1 MGKEFTMKKDWRERE
16 LTMEVVVGA
25 FVVMILLGLGY
36 FTIILS
42 KETWFSEKT
51 EMNVTFG
58 NVMGLRDGDS
68 VVVRGMPIGKVKTLE
83 LTQSEGCAGVCV
95 TLMLDKPVIIHEG
108 YEIKIISTS
117 ILGGRQLQ
125 IHEGAADAPVIDLD
139 QYVGKDPYDIME
151 DAADIVNAARS
162 EIIRGEVFVK
172 IRNVTDQINDMV
184 TRVNAGKGVLGKVL
198 SERDTL
204 YGDLEASAASLKVM
218 MARMEKGKGSVGKL
232 LSEDATL
239 YDDLAAAVASLR
251 AVAGKVEKG
260 EGSLG
265 KLLSEDSQLYDDL
278 ANTAA
283 SLKAVAEKIEKGE
296 GAVGR
301 LVSDETL
308 YEEME
313 ATIGEVR
320 AAVDD
325 FRETAPVTT
334 FSSIF
339 FGAF

>member
-1 MGKEFTMKKDWRERE
+1 MKKDWRERE

-51 EMNVTFG
+51 EMNVSFG

-68 VVVRGMPIGKVKTLE
+68 VVVRGMPIGKVKELE
-83 LTQSEGCAGVCV
+83 LAEIEGCTGVCV
-95 TLMLDKPVIIHEG
+95 TLMLDKPVKIHEG

-125 IHEGAADAPVIDLD
+125 IHEGPAEAPVVDLD
-139 QYVGKDPYDIME
+139 LYVGKDPYDIME

-162 EIIRGEVFVK
+162 EIIRGEVFKK
-172 IRNVTDQINDMV
+172 IRNTADQVNDMV
-184 TRVNAGKGVLGKVL
+184 TRVNSGKGVLGKIL
-198 SERDTL
+198 SERDSL
-204 YGDLEASAASLKVM
+204 YSDLEASAASLKNM
-218 MARMEKGKGSVGKL
+218 MARVEHGGGTVGKFL
-232 LSEDATL
+232 AEDATL
-239 YDDLAAAVASLR
+239 YDDLAATV
-251 AVAGKVEKG
+251 
-260 EGSLG
+260 
-265 KLLSEDSQLYDDL
+265 
-278 ANTAA
+278 A
-283 SLKAVAEKIEKGE
+283 SLKAIAAKIEKGE
-296 GAVGR
+296 GSVGKLLAEDSTLYDDLAATASSLKAVTAKIEKGEGVVGR
-301 LVSDETL
+301 LVSDGTL
-308 YEEME
+308 YDEME

>member
-1 MGKEFTMKKDWRERE
+1 MKKDWRERE

-51 EMNVTFG
+51 EMHVSFG

-68 VVVRGMPIGKVKTLE
+68 VVIRGMPIGKVKE
-83 LTQSEGCAGVCV
+83 LALSEIEGCAGVCV
-95 TLMLDKPVIIHEG
+95 TLMLDKPITIREG

-125 IHEGAADAPVIDLD
+125 IHEGPSDSPVVDLD
-139 QYVGKDPYDIME
+139 LYVGRDPYDIME
-151 DAADIVNAARS
+151 DAADIVNAARN
-162 EIIRGEVFVK
+162 EIIRGSVFEK
-172 IRNVTDQINDMV
+172 IRNVTDQVNEMV
-184 TRVNAGKGVLGKVL
+184 TRVNEGKGVLGKIL

-204 YGDLEASAASLKVM
+204 YADLEASAASLKNM
-218 MARMEKGKGSVGKL
+218 MARVENGGGSVGKL

-239 YDDLAAAVASLR
+239 YDDLAAAVASLK
-251 AVAGKVEKG
+251 AISAKIEKG
-260 EGSLG
+260 EGTVG
-265 KLLSEDSQLYDDL
+265 KLLAEDATLYDDL
-278 ANTAA
+278 AATAA
-283 SLKAVAEKIEKGE
+283 SLRAVAEKIEKGE
-296 GAVGR
+296 GAIGK
-301 LVSDETL
+301 LVSDQTL
-308 YEEME
+308 YDELE
-313 ATIGEVR
+313 ATVGEVR

>member
-1 MGKEFTMKKDWRERE
+1 MKKDWRERE

-51 EMNVTFG
+51 TMYVTFG

-68 VVVRGMPIGKVKTLE
+68 VVVRGMPIGKVKELE
-83 LTQSEGCAGVCV
+83 LAQTEGCAGVCV
-95 TLMLDKPVIIHEG
+95 TLMLDKPVAMHEG

-125 IHEGAADAPVIDLD
+125 IHEGPTDAPVVELE
-139 QYVGKDPYDIME
+139 QYVGRDPYDIME
-151 DAADIVNAARS
+151 DAADIVNAARD
-162 EIIRGEVFVK
+162 EIIRGKVFKK
-172 IRNVTDQINDMV
+172 IRNVTDQVNDMV
-184 TRVNAGKGVLGKVL
+184 TRVNEGKGVLGKIL
-198 SERDTL
+198 SEHDTL
-204 YGDLEASAASLKVM
+204 YGDLEASAASLKNL
-218 MARMEKGKGSVGKL
+218 MARVERGEGTVGKL
-232 LSEDATL
+232 LSEDSTL
-239 YDDLAAAVASLR
+239 HDDLAEAV
-251 AVAGKVEKG
+251 
-260 EGSLG
+260 
-265 KLLSEDSQLYDDL
+265 
-278 ANTAA
+278 A
-283 SLKAVAEKIEKGE
+283 SLKAVARRIEDGE
-296 GAVGR
+296 GSVGR

-308 YEEME
+308 YEEIE
-313 ATIGEVR
+313 AAIGEVR

>member
-42 KETWFSEKT
+42 KEAWFSEKT
-51 EMNVTFG
+51 EMHVTFG

-68 VVVRGMPIGKVKTLE
+68 VVIRGMPIGKVKELE
-83 LTQSEGCAGVCV
+83 LTQTEACAGVCV
-95 TLMLDKPVIIHEG
+95 TLMLDHPVEIHEG

-125 IHEGAADAPVIDLD
+125 IHEGPADAPVVDLEL
-139 QYVGKDPYDIME
+139 YVGRDPYDIME

-162 EIIRGEVFVK
+162 EIIRGKVFKK
-172 IRNVTDQINDMV
+172 IRNVTDQVDDMV
-184 TRVNAGKGVLGKVL
+184 TRVSKGKGVLGKIL

-204 YGDLEASAASLKVM
+204 YGDLEASAASLKNL
-218 MARMEKGKGSVGKL
+218 MARVEKGEGTVGKL
-232 LSEDATL
+232 LSEDSTL
-239 YDDLAAAVASLR
+239 HDDLSEAV
-251 AVAGKVEKG
+251 
-260 EGSLG
+260 
-265 KLLSEDSQLYDDL
+265 
-278 ANTAA
+278 A
-283 SLKAVAEKIEKGE
+283 SLKAVAKRIEDGE
-296 GAVGR
+296 GSVGR
-301 LVSDETL
+301 LVTDETL